1 MADSM
6 MEVAGANPAGCRASH
21 LAGKRV
27 LITGGLGFIGS
38 NVALEMVRG
47 GAQVTV
53 LDNLD
58 PCGGGAVHNVGDA
71 GRELE
76 IVVGDV
82 LDFGALSSLVT
93 ASDIVVNCA
102 ASTSHP
108 RSMREPLLDLDA
120 NLRGTLNVLEAVRAT
135 GRPVRLVHLGT
146 TTQIGRLVSTPAD
159 ELHPEFPT
167 DVYSANK
174 SVSEKYVLIYAQ
186 AHGIAGTV
194 LRLSNTYGPRAR
206 IDSAEFTFNN
216 YFVGLAIQGLPIT
229 VYGAGEQLRN
239 ALYIDDAV
247 EAIVTALDTDATIG
261 RTYLIA
267 HDDHHSVR
275 AIAEQTVAAIGSGSV
290 ESVPWPADRQATE
303 FGDAVLSNRR
313 ARGEMG
319 WRPTT
324 SLVDGLARTARF
336 YLEHRDEYLPHLRT
350 DGLRIPEARE

>member
-1 MADSM
+1 MVDGMIDVADANR
-6 MEVAGANPAGCRASH
+6 AGRRASH

-38 NVALEMVRG
+38 NLALEMVRG

-58 PCGGGAVHNVGDA
+58 PGGGGAIHNVRDA
-71 GRELE
+71 GRNLQL
-76 IVVGDV
+76 VVGDV
-82 LDFGALSSLVT
+82 LNFETLSPLVT
-93 ASDIVVNCA
+93 ASDVVVNCA

-135 GRPVRLVHLGT
+135 GHPVRLVHLGT
-146 TTQIGRLVSTPAD
+146 TTQIGRLVSAPAD

-186 AHGIAGTV
+186 AYGIAGTV

-229 VYGAGEQLRN
+229 VYGAGDQLRN
-239 ALYIDDAV
+239 ALYVDDAV
-247 EAIVTALDTDATIG
+247 EAIVTALGSDATIG

-275 AIAEQTVAAIGSGSV
+275 AIAEHTVTAIGSGSV
-290 ESVPWPADRQATE
+290 VSIPWPADRRATD

-313 ARGEMG
+313 SSEEMG

-324 SLVDGLARTARF
+324 SLVDGLARTAEF
-336 YLEHRDEYLPHLRT
+336 YLEHRDEYLPGLRT
-350 DGLRIPEARE
+350 DGS